1 MFILFAAL
9 LVSIYQ
15 QGHSVIGVD
24 NLSDYFE
31 VSVNEAPRPSLTNKV
46 NFGFNNFYLTANEE
60 IAILFGQERFNRG
73 ILQASQ
79 GDVRYI
85 QKIHL
90 RMPAVT

>member
-31 VSVNEAPRPSLTNKV
+31 VSVNEARRPSLTNKV

-60 IAILFGQERFNRG
+60 IAILLGQERFNRG